1 MSKIHSCWVPLGS
14 RSAPIAGMAKYST
27 ETSIE
32 TSISGSISTAR
43 AVHSRRPA
51 REEGSEEGRGFVMPR
66 TVRMY

>member
-14 RSAPIAGMAKYST
+14 RSALIEGIAKYRT

-32 TSISGSISTAR
+32 TSRSGSIRTAS

-51 REEGSEEGRGFVMPR
+51 RGGFGVMAV
-66 TVRMY
+66 TVRTSYTHV